1 MTLYNRSFLA
11 ISLFSLASAA
21 HAQDHAALQGSIPP
35 QAQLQ
40 NNAGELDPSTR
51 VEDMLIELTKS
62 AAQEADFQ
70 KLLAD
75 QRYKHP
81 SYWAPYLLIGNWL

>member
-1 MTLYNRSFLA
+1 VADFYEELKSNPTLTK
-11 ISLFSLASAA
+11 
-21 HAQDHAALQGSIPP
+21 AQALQR
-35 QAQLQ
+35 AQ
-40 NNAGELDPSTR
+40 
-51 VEDMLIELTKS
+51 
-62 AAQEADFQ
+62 Q